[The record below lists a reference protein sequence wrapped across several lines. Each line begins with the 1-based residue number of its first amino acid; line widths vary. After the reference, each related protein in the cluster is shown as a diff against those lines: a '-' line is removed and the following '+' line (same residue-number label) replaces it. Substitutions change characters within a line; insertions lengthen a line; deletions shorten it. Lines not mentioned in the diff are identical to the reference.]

1 MPSGP
6 ATATICCVIWMS
18 ACDGVGSPDEH
29 QNDGGGGQ
37 FERAF
42 DHLARIDRSVI
53 DRAGLLHF
61 VGNQLIALVEK
72 QNAELLLLCEALR
85 AAAIV
90 EHRRPG

>member
-1 MPSGP
+1 
-6 ATATICCVIWMS
+6 
-18 ACDGVGSPDEH
+18 
-29 QNDGGGGQ
+29 
-37 FERAF
+37 
-42 DHLARIDRSVI
+42 VI

-72 QNAELLLLCEALR
+72 QNAELLLLGEALR